1 MDQKISLLELP
12 SEVEISNQ
20 LTLEEEKPSY
30 ETQLE
35 DEDEYQNSKA
45 IYFEQN
51 VKKEKPQNVKKSYK
65 RLLKEKYKKPLRRGD
80 KIQNRKKKIK

>member
-20 LTLEEEKPSY
+20 LTLKEEKPYY
-30 ETQLE
+30 ENQLE
-35 DEDEYQNSKA
+35 EEDEYQNNKTIS
-45 IYFEQN
+45 FEEN

-65 RLLKEKYKKPLRRGD
+65 RILK
-80 KIQNRKKKIK
+80 